1 MTKQIRRA
9 IPCGTHLSDR
19 RSDDPQG
26 GASEKGGTGDK
37 GDALHTLAAVTAAL
51 QAGAT
56 PKLFSVA
63 RQSAAPT
70 RPRLDTVKDCI
81 AALRSGVP
89 LTGDELGRIWSL
101 WKREALARG
110 HTTFDAYVVRT
121 RREDEPLQ

>member
-1 MTKQIRRA
+1 MTKPTRRA

-26 GASEKGGTGDK
+26 DDPQGGTSDK
-37 GDALHTLAAVTAAL
+37 GAALHTLAAVTAAL

-56 PKLFSVA
+56 LKLFSGA